1 MKDASNAKRISMFV
15 FENFMVD
22 THPKKIKCILI
33 YLDLVLMC
41 HLDSIRICIRQSSSV
56 LNG

>member
-22 THPKKIKCILI
+22 THPKKIKMHF
-33 YLDLVLMC
+33 DLL
-41 HLDSIRICIRQSSSV
+41 RSSSNV
-56 LNG
+56 SS